1 MGGETARRLS
11 ICNQRREA
19 FIHVVLV
26 MTVEE
31 RRAGI
36 IGHEVDLSRRVSRHA
51 DRILHHSGGGFVPD
65 LRDLEGVPGQ
75 HPLVLPI
82 WPPSGALC

>member
-1 MGGETARRLS
+1 
-11 ICNQRREA
+11 
-19 FIHVVLV
+19 

-51 DRILHHSGGGFVPD
+51 DRILHHSEGGFVPD
-65 LRDLEGVPGQ
+65 LRDLEGVAMRM
-75 HPLVLPI
+75 HRMFVT
-82 WPPSGALC
+82 AMVVHH